1 MKTPEFDTAMSANVA
16 RKARWAVPKMQ
27 PLCPL
32 ELEPF
37 EDELHAVT
45 PAVKMVRVAID
56 SGAGSHVMA
65 PGDLEGYTL
74 EPSPASIR
82 GKGFIAANGGK
93 IDNLGQCHLK
103 LADPNGGGGL
113 KTTVQI
119 AEVSRPLMSVSQ
131 ICDAHL
137 ENEVRFN
144 AKEGVVV
151 RNGRVL
157 ARYPRSG
164 GLYVAELEVS
174 DASQPADFRRQGTK
188 Q

>member
-1 MKTPEFDTAMSANVA
+1 MRANVA
-16 RKARWAVPKMQ
+16 SKTRWAVPKMQ

-45 PAVKMVRVAID
+45 PAVKMVNVAID

-103 LADPNGGGGL
+103 LADPNGGEGL
-113 KTTVQI
+113 RTTVQI

-131 ICDAHL
+131 ICDAHS

-144 AKEGVVV
+144 AKEGVVM

-157 ARYPRSG
+157 TRYPRSG

-174 DASQPADFRRQGTK
+174 EASQPADFRRQGTK